1 MLCFMLHESYTSR
14 CDTIT
19 IYMQQQRQGL
29 MPLYSNT
36 LMSQSCPWG
45 WYQQMPIMFIQRASM
60 LYNFPK
66 MHGWSIKTVQARAS
80 GLNIPTLS
88 WVWSWPWGWY
98 LKMSIMFI
106 QRASKLNNFPKI
118 HDWGVKWASGLHFP
132 THFSAWGRPWGWYQ
146 KIPIMFFQ
154 RSHWTQY
161 PKFMF
166 RSFKTVETRA
176 SRLNFQ
182 TLPWIWSWPWGQY
195 QKIPIMHFLRVCVF
209 TKIPIVQLQNCG
221 SQGPRNPFSNT
232 FLSPRLA
239 LRVVTENTNNVFS
252 KG

>member
-1 MLCFMLHESYTSR
+1 MLYKIPKLYNGGSH
-14 CDTIT
+14 
-19 IYMQQQRQGL
+19 GL
-29 MPLYSNT
+29 RSPFFCTFFSLKQA
-36 LMSQSCPWG
+36 LG
-45 WYQQMPIMFIQRASM
+45 WHQKILIMFFQRACM
-60 LYNFPK
+60 LNK
-66 MHGWSIKTVQARAS
+66 IHKIDVKSSQTLDARAS
-80 GLNIPTLS
+80 GHFLTPS
-88 WVWSWPWGWY
+88 WAWSWPWGWY
-98 LKMSIMFI
+98 L
-106 QRASKLNNFPKI
+106 
-118 HDWGVKWASGLHFP
+118 
-132 THFSAWGRPWGWYQ
+132 

-182 TLPWIWSWPWGQY
+182 TLPWVCRWPWGRY

-239 LRVVTENTNNVFS
+239 LRVVTESTNNVFS